1 MEANMFIK
9 KYKNMR
15 KFKNLALFVG
25 FLMCQILFSQEKE
38 QPKTP
43 PTMNKKFSIAI
54 HGGAGN
60 MAKKNLTPEKE
71 AEYKAKLQ
79 EALQKGSDMLANGSE
94 AVDVVEAVIKILED
108 SPLFNAGKGSVFT
121 HDGKNEMDAA
131 IMNGKTLDAGAVA
144 NVRTIKNPI
153 SAAKAILNKS
163 KFIFLSGVGAE
174 KFAKEK
180 DIEIVDTSY
189 FFYQPRW
196 DEFIK
201 VRDSKNTK
209 LDHDN
214 SSGMNEPMNSSVD
227 KFGTVGCVVMDR
239 YGNLAAG
246 TSTGGIVNKNY
257 DRIGDSPVIG
267 AGTYANNKTC
277 AVSCTGHGEDFIR
290 IVAAHDVSSIME
302 YRKVKLKT
310 AVSRVI
316 KKLTDVKG
324 RGGMIAIDHK
334 GNITMQFN
342 TNGMFRGSA
351 DEKGIIDVAIYK

>member
-1 MEANMFIK
+1 MSNIK
-9 KYKNMR
+9 NTSLL
-15 KFKNLALFVG
+15 LAFLF
-25 FLMCQILFSQEKE
+25 CQIIFSQKKE

-43 PTMNKKFSIAI
+43 SIMNKDFSIAI

-60 MAKKNLTPEKE
+60 MFKKNLTPEKE
-71 AEYKAKLQ
+71 EEYKAKLR
-79 EALQKGSDMLANGSE
+79 EALQKGSEMLTKGAE
-94 AVDVVEAVIKILED
+94 AVDVVEAVIKIMED
-108 SPLFNAGKGSVFT
+108 SPLFNAGKGAVFT

-144 NVRTIKNPI
+144 NVRRIKNPI
-153 SAAKAILNKS
+153 SAAKAILNNS
-163 KFIFLSGVGAE
+163 KFIFMCGQGAE
-174 KFAKEK
+174 NFAKEN

-201 VRDSKNTK
+201 VRDSKTTK

-214 SSGMNEPMNSSVD
+214 SSGMNEPFDSSID

-239 YGNLAAG
+239 FGNLAAG

-257 DRIGDSPVIG
+257 NRIGDSPIIG

-290 IVAAHDVSSIME
+290 IVAAHDVSSLME
-302 YRKVKLKT
+302 YKKVKLKT
-310 AVSRVI
+310 AVSTVI
-316 KKLTDVKG
+316 KKLTEIRG
-324 RGGMIAIDHK
+324 RGGIIAIDAK

-342 TNGMFRGSA
+342 TNGMFRGYI
-351 DEKGIIDVAIYK
+351 DKEKNIHVAIYKDEK

>member
-1 MEANMFIK
+1 
-9 KYKNMR
+9 MR
-15 KFKNLALFVG
+15 NFKNLFIFVV
-25 FLMCQILFSQEKE
+25 FLICQSIFSQEKE
-38 QPKTP
+38 QVKTALS
-43 PTMNKKFSIAI
+43 MNKNFSIAI

-71 AEYKAKLQ
+71 EEYKAKMREGIQ
-79 EALQKGSDMLANGSE
+79 IGYDMLSNGAE

-108 SPLFNAGKGSVFT
+108 SPLFNAGKGSVFN

-163 KFIFLSGVGAE
+163 KFIFMCGQGAE
-174 KFAKEK
+174 KFAKEN

-214 SSGMNEPMNSSVD
+214 KSGMNEPMNNSTD
-227 KFGTVGCVVMDR
+227 KYGTVGCVVLDR

-257 DRIGDSPVIG
+257 DRIGDSPLIG

-302 YRKVKLKT
+302 YRKVKLKK

-316 KKLTDVKG
+316 KKLTAIKG
-324 RGGMIAIDHK
+324 RGGMIAIDPK
-334 GNITMQFN
+334 GHITMQFN
-342 TNGMFRGSA
+342 TTGMFRGYT
-351 DEKGIIDVAIYK
+351 DENGKIHVYIYKDE